1 MAKKTNNKSWLARL
15 KSRPILWNLV
25 LIAVVLVLLLVLS
38 YIALAVGTRHGMR
51 RTVPDFTGLGLKDAQ
66 YYAEQRGL
74 KLIIN
79 DSLYVP
85 AYPGGMVLEQLP
97 KGGVDVKEGRKIY
110 ITINSFAQ
118 KKLPMPYVAGRSLR
132 QAKNMLEGAGFGIEK
147 LEYVED
153 IATNYVL
160 AQYLGGVEITVESN
174 IKIEKGTGVVL
185 KVGVSPDQNM
195 TTVPRLIGRK
205 LFDAKGKLWEQG
217 LNVGKV
223 NFDEGIN
230 LLNQKDAR
238 VYRQSISHNATAT
251 LGAVVDLWLT
261 LDAES
266 VDKSSKASDKQAKEL
281 EEERL
286 KAEQELRDSLEQAE
300 AAGRNT
306 LLEALQESSQ
316 SNETITETDEDEFF

>member
-1 MAKKTNNKSWLARL
+1 MAKKSNNKSWFARL
-15 KSRPILWNLV
+15 KSRPILWNLT
-25 LIAVVLVLLLVLS
+25 LIAVVLISLLVLS

-97 KGGVDVKEGRKIY
+97 KGGVAVKEGRKIY

-132 QAKNMLEGAGFGIEK
+132 QAKNMLESAGFGIEK

-160 AQYLGGVEITVESN
+160 AQYLNGVEITEQSN

-185 KVGVSPDQNM
+185 RVGVSPDQNV

-205 LFDAKGKLWEQG
+205 LFDAKGRLWEQG
-217 LNVGKV
+217 LNVGQV
-223 NFDEGIN
+223 TYDEGIT
-230 LLNQKDAR
+230 LLNEDDAR
-238 VYRQSISHNATAT
+238 VCRQSVIQSSQLP
-251 LGAVVDLWLT
+251 LGSTVSIHLT
-261 LDAES
+261 LDKQVVEAAAAEAERA
-266 VDKSSKASDKQAKEL
+266 VTALLKQREL
-281 EEERL
+281 
-286 KAEQELRDSLEQAE
+286 ADSLARVAADSLRMVNE
-300 AAGRNT
+300 AQVEPQQT
-306 LLEALQESSQ
+306 
-316 SNETITETDEDEFF
+316 TEDEFFF

>member
-1 MAKKTNNKSWLARL
+1 MAKKTNKKSWLAQL
-15 KSRPILWNLV
+15 KSRPILWNLT
-25 LIAVVLVLLLVLS
+25 LIAVVLISLLVLS
-38 YIALAVGTRHGMR
+38 YVALAVGTRHGMR

-66 YYAEQRGL
+66 YYAEKRGL

-132 QAKNMLEGAGFGIEK
+132 QAKNMLEGAGFGIER

-160 AQYLGGVEITVESN
+160 AQYLGGIEITEQSD

-195 TTVPRLIGRK
+195 TTVPRLLGRK

-217 LNVGKV
+217 LNVGEV
-223 NFDEGIN
+223 TYDEGIT
-230 LLNQKDAR
+230 LLNEDDAR
-238 VYRQSISHNATAT
+238 VCRQST
-251 LGAVVDLWLT
+251 LQSSQLPLGSKVSIHLT
-261 LDAES
+261 LDKEVVAAATAEAERALAEAL
-266 VDKSSKASDKQAKEL
+266 KQREKA
-281 EEERL
+281 
-286 KAEQELRDSLEQAE
+286 DSLARAEADSLRMLNAVAPQEQA
-300 AAGRNT
+300 T
-306 LLEALQESSQ
+306 
-316 SNETITETDEDEFF
+316 EDEFFF

>member
-1 MAKKTNNKSWLARL
+1 MKRKTNSSWFATL
-15 KSRPILWNLV
+15 KSKPILWNIT
-25 LIAVVLVLLLVLS
+25 LIVVVLLSLLILS
-38 YIALAVGTRHGMR
+38 YVALAIGTRHGMR
-51 RTVPDFTGLGLKDAQ
+51 RTVPDFTGLALKDAK
-66 YYAEQRGL
+66 YYAEKRDL

-97 KGGVDVKEGRKIY
+97 KGGVDVKAGRKIY

-132 QAKNMLEGAGFGIEK
+132 QAKNMLEGAGFCIER

-160 AQYLGGVEITVESN
+160 AQYLGGVEITAESD

-185 KVGVSPDQNM
+185 KVGVSPDQNL

-217 LNVGKV
+217 LNVGQIV
-223 NFDEGIN
+223 YDDGIN
-230 LLNQKDAR
+230 LLNEDDAR
-238 VYRQSISHNATAT
+238 VCYQSAMQTSELK
-251 LGAVVDLWLT
+251 LGESVSIRLT
-261 LDAES
+261 LDKEAVDAAAAAAE
-266 VDKSSKASDKQAKEL
+266 KALKEMAKQREL
-281 EEERL
+281 
-286 KAEQELRDSLEQAE
+286 ADSLARIEADSLRMLQVVEPQPEQA
-300 AAGRNT
+300 
-306 LLEALQESSQ
+306 
-316 SNETITETDEDEFF
+316 EDEFFF

>member
-1 MAKKTNNKSWLARL
+1 MRFMAKKSNNKSWFARL
-15 KSRPILWNLV
+15 KSRPILWNLT
-25 LIAVVLVLLLVLS
+25 LIAVVLISLLVLS

-97 KGGVDVKEGRKIY
+97 KGGVAVKEGRKIY

-132 QAKNMLEGAGFGIEK
+132 QAKNMLESAGFGIEM

-160 AQYLGGVEITVESN
+160 AQYLGGVEITEQSN

-185 KVGVSPDQNM
+185 RVGVSPDQNI

-205 LFDAKGKLWEQG
+205 LFDAKGRLWEQG
-217 LNVGKV
+217 LNVGQV
-223 NFDEGIN
+223 TYEEGIT
-230 LLNQKDAR
+230 LLNEDDAR
-238 VYRQSISHNATAT
+238 VCRQSVIQSSQLP
-251 LGAVVDLWLT
+251 LGSTVSIHLT
-261 LDAES
+261 LDKQVVEAAAAEAERA
-266 VDKSSKASDKQAKEL
+266 VTALLKQREL
-281 EEERL
+281 
-286 KAEQELRDSLEQAE
+286 ADSLARVAADSLRMVNE
-300 AAGRNT
+300 AQVEPQQT
-306 LLEALQESSQ
+306 
-316 SNETITETDEDEFF
+316 TEDEFFF

>member
-74 KLIIN
+74 KLFIN

-160 AQYLGGVEITVESN
+160 AQYLGGVEITAESN

-217 LNVGKV
+217 LNVGDV
-223 NFDEGIN
+223 TYDEGIT
-230 LLNQKDAR
+230 LLNEDDAR
-238 VYRQSISHNATAT
+238 VCRQSIMQSSQMP
-251 LGAVVDLWLT
+251 LGSAVSIHLT
-261 LDAES
+261 LDKEVVAAAAAEAERALAEAL
-266 VDKSSKASDKQAKEL
+266 KQREKA
-281 EEERL
+281 
-286 KAEQELRDSLEQAE
+286 DSLARAEADSLRMLNAAAPQEQA
-300 AAGRNT
+300 A
-306 LLEALQESSQ
+306 
-316 SNETITETDEDEFF
+316 EDEFFF

>member
-1 MAKKTNNKSWLARL
+1 MKRKTNSSWFATL
-15 KSRPILWNLV
+15 KSKPILWNIT
-25 LIAVVLVLLLVLS
+25 LIVVVLLSLLILS
-38 YIALAVGTRHGMR
+38 YVALAIGTRHGMR
-51 RTVPDFTGLGLKDAQ
+51 RTVPDFTGLALKDAK
-66 YYAEQRGL
+66 YYAEKRDL

-97 KGGVDVKEGRKIY
+97 KGGVDVKAGRKIY

-132 QAKNMLEGAGFGIEK
+132 QAKNMLEGAGFGIER

-160 AQYLGGVEITVESN
+160 AQYLGGVEITAESD

-185 KVGVSPDQNM
+185 KVGVSPDQNL

-217 LNVGKV
+217 LNVGQIV
-223 NFDEGIN
+223 YDDGIN
-230 LLNQKDAR
+230 LLNEDDAR
-238 VYRQSISHNATAT
+238 VCYQSAMQTSELK
-251 LGAVVDLWLT
+251 LGESVSIRLT
-261 LDAES
+261 LDKEAVDAAAAAAE
-266 VDKSSKASDKQAKEL
+266 KALKEMAKQREL
-281 EEERL
+281 
-286 KAEQELRDSLEQAE
+286 ADSLARIEADSLRMLQVVEPQPEQA
-300 AAGRNT
+300 
-306 LLEALQESSQ
+306 
-316 SNETITETDEDEFF
+316 EDEFFF

>member
-160 AQYLGGVEITVESN
+160 AQCLGGVEITAESN

-217 LNVGKV
+217 LNVGDV
-223 NFDEGIN
+223 TYDEGIT
-230 LLNQKDAR
+230 LLNEDDAR
-238 VYRQSISHNATAT
+238 VCRQSIMQSSQMP
-251 LGAVVDLWLT
+251 LGSAVSIHLT
-261 LDAES
+261 LDKEVVAAAAAEAERALAEAL
-266 VDKSSKASDKQAKEL
+266 KQREKA
-281 EEERL
+281 
-286 KAEQELRDSLEQAE
+286 DSLARAEADSLRMLNAAAPQEQA
-300 AAGRNT
+300 A
-306 LLEALQESSQ
+306 
-316 SNETITETDEDEFF
+316 EDEFFF

>member
-1 MAKKTNNKSWLARL
+1 MKRKTNSSWFATL
-15 KSRPILWNLV
+15 KSKPILWNIT
-25 LIAVVLVLLLVLS
+25 LIVVVLLSLLILS
-38 YIALAVGTRHGMR
+38 YVALAIGTRHGMR
-51 RTVPDFTGLGLKDAQ
+51 RTVPDFTGLALKDAK
-66 YYAEQRGL
+66 YYAEKRGL

-97 KGGVDVKEGRKIY
+97 KGGVDVKAGRKIY

-132 QAKNMLEGAGFGIEK
+132 QAKNMLEGAGFGIER

-160 AQYLGGVEITVESN
+160 AQYLGGVEITAESD

-185 KVGVSPDQNM
+185 KVGVSPDQNL

-217 LNVGKV
+217 LNVGQIV
-223 NFDEGIN
+223 YDDGIN
-230 LLNQKDAR
+230 LLNEDDAR
-238 VYRQSISHNATAT
+238 VCYQSAMQTSELK
-251 LGAVVDLWLT
+251 LGESVSIRLT
-261 LDAES
+261 LDKEAVDAAAAEAE
-266 VDKSSKASDKQAKEL
+266 KALKEMAKQREL
-281 EEERL
+281 
-286 KAEQELRDSLEQAE
+286 ADSLARIEADSLRMLQVVEPQPEQA
-300 AAGRNT
+300 
-306 LLEALQESSQ
+306 
-316 SNETITETDEDEFF
+316 EDEFFF

>member
-1 MAKKTNNKSWLARL
+1 MAKKSNNKSWFARL
-15 KSRPILWNLV
+15 KSRPILWNLT
-25 LIAVVLVLLLVLS
+25 LIAVVLISLLVLS

-97 KGGVDVKEGRKIY
+97 KGGVAVKEGRKIY

-132 QAKNMLEGAGFGIEK
+132 QAKNMLESAGFGIEK

-160 AQYLGGVEITVESN
+160 AQYLNGVEITEQSN

-185 KVGVSPDQNM
+185 RVGVSPDQNI

-205 LFDAKGKLWEQG
+205 LFDAKGRLWEQG
-217 LNVGKV
+217 LNVGQV
-223 NFDEGIN
+223 TYDEGIT
-230 LLNQKDAR
+230 LLNEDDAR
-238 VYRQSISHNATAT
+238 VCRQSVIQSSQLP
-251 LGAVVDLWLT
+251 LGSTVSIHLT
-261 LDAES
+261 LDKQVVEAAAAEAERA
-266 VDKSSKASDKQAKEL
+266 VTALLKQREL
-281 EEERL
+281 
-286 KAEQELRDSLEQAE
+286 ADSLARVAADSLRMVNE
-300 AAGRNT
+300 AQVEPQQT
-306 LLEALQESSQ
+306 
-316 SNETITETDEDEFF
+316 TEDEFFF

>member
-1 MAKKTNNKSWLARL
+1 
-15 KSRPILWNLV
+15 
-25 LIAVVLVLLLVLS
+25 
-38 YIALAVGTRHGMR
+38 MR

-66 YYAEQRGL
+66 YYAEKRGL

-132 QAKNMLEGAGFGIEK
+132 QAKNMLEGAGFGIER

-160 AQYLGGVEITVESN
+160 AQYLGGVEITEQSD

-195 TTVPRLIGRK
+195 TTVPRLLGRK

-217 LNVGKV
+217 LNVGEV
-223 NFDEGIN
+223 TYDEGIT
-230 LLNQKDAR
+230 LLNEDDAR
-238 VYRQSISHNATAT
+238 VCRQST
-251 LGAVVDLWLT
+251 LQSSQLPLGSKVSIHLT
-261 LDAES
+261 LDKEVVAAATAEAERALAEAL
-266 VDKSSKASDKQAKEL
+266 KQREKA
-281 EEERL
+281 
-286 KAEQELRDSLEQAE
+286 DSLARAE
-300 AAGRNT
+300 ADSLRMLNAV
-306 LLEALQESSQ
+306 APQEQ
-316 SNETITETDEDEFF
+316 TTEDEFFF

>member
-1 MAKKTNNKSWLARL
+1 MKRKTNSSWFATL
-15 KSRPILWNLV
+15 KSKPILWNIT
-25 LIAVVLVLLLVLS
+25 LIVVVLLSLLILS
-38 YIALAVGTRHGMR
+38 YVALAIGTRHGMR
-51 RTVPDFTGLGLKDAQ
+51 RTVPDFTGLALKDAK
-66 YYAEQRGL
+66 YYAEKRGL

-97 KGGVDVKEGRKIY
+97 KCGVDVKAGRKIY

-132 QAKNMLEGAGFGIEK
+132 QAKNMLEGAGFGIER

-160 AQYLGGVEITVESN
+160 AQYLGGVEITAESD

-185 KVGVSPDQNM
+185 KVGVSPDQNL

-217 LNVGKV
+217 LNVGQIV
-223 NFDEGIN
+223 YDDGIN
-230 LLNQKDAR
+230 LLNEDDAR
-238 VYRQSISHNATAT
+238 VCYQSAMQTSELK
-251 LGAVVDLWLT
+251 LGESVSIRLT
-261 LDAES
+261 LDKEAVDAAAAAAE
-266 VDKSSKASDKQAKEL
+266 KALKEMAKQREL
-281 EEERL
+281 
-286 KAEQELRDSLEQAE
+286 ADSLARIEADSLRMLQVVEPQPEQA
-300 AAGRNT
+300 
-306 LLEALQESSQ
+306 
-316 SNETITETDEDEFF
+316 EDEFFF

>member
-1 MAKKTNNKSWLARL
+1 MAKKSNNKSWFARL
-15 KSRPILWNLV
+15 KSRPILWNLT
-25 LIAVVLVLLLVLS
+25 LIAVVLVSLLVLS

-132 QAKNMLEGAGFGIEK
+132 QAKNMLESAGFGIEK

-160 AQYLGGVEITVESN
+160 AQYLGGVEITEQSN

-185 KVGVSPDQNM
+185 RVGVSPDQNI

-205 LFDAKGKLWEQG
+205 LFDAKGRLWEQG
-217 LNVGKV
+217 LNVGQV
-223 NFDEGIN
+223 TYDEGIT
-230 LLNQKDAR
+230 LLNEDDAR
-238 VYRQSISHNATAT
+238 VCRQSVIQSSQLP
-251 LGAVVDLWLT
+251 LGSTVSIHLT
-261 LDAES
+261 LDKQVVEAAAAEAERA
-266 VDKSSKASDKQAKEL
+266 VATLLKQREL
-281 EEERL
+281 
-286 KAEQELRDSLEQAE
+286 ADSLARVAADSLRMVNE
-300 AAGRNT
+300 AQVEPQQT
-306 LLEALQESSQ
+306 
-316 SNETITETDEDEFF
+316 TEDEFFF

>member
-1 MAKKTNNKSWLARL
+1 MAKKTNKKSWLAQL
-15 KSRPILWNLV
+15 KSRPILWNLT
-25 LIAVVLVLLLVLS
+25 LIAVVLISLLVLS

-66 YYAEQRGL
+66 YYAEKRGL

-79 DSLYVP
+79 DSVYVP

-132 QAKNMLEGAGFGIEK
+132 QAKNMLEGAGFGIER

-160 AQYLGGVEITVESN
+160 AQYLGGVEITEQSD

-195 TTVPRLIGRK
+195 TTVPRLLGRK

-217 LNVGKV
+217 LNVGEV
-223 NFDEGIN
+223 TYDEGIT
-230 LLNQKDAR
+230 LLNEDDAR
-238 VYRQSISHNATAT
+238 VCRQST
-251 LGAVVDLWLT
+251 LQSSQLPLGSKVSIHLT
-261 LDAES
+261 LDKEVVAAATAEAERALAEAL
-266 VDKSSKASDKQAKEL
+266 KQREKA
-281 EEERL
+281 
-286 KAEQELRDSLEQAE
+286 DSLARAE
-300 AAGRNT
+300 ADSLRMLNAV
-306 LLEALQESSQ
+306 APQEQ
-316 SNETITETDEDEFF
+316 TTEDEFFF

>member
-160 AQYLGGVEITVESN
+160 AQYLGGVEITAESN

-217 LNVGKV
+217 LNVGNV
-223 NFDEGIN
+223 TCDEGIT
-230 LLNQKDAR
+230 LLNEDDAR
-238 VYRQSISHNATAT
+238 VCRQSIMQSSQMP
-251 LGAVVDLWLT
+251 LGSAVSIHLT
-261 LDAES
+261 LDKEVVAAAAAEAERALAEAL
-266 VDKSSKASDKQAKEL
+266 KQREKA
-281 EEERL
+281 
-286 KAEQELRDSLEQAE
+286 DSLARAEADSLRMLNAAAPQEQA
-300 AAGRNT
+300 A
-306 LLEALQESSQ
+306 
-316 SNETITETDEDEFF
+316 EDEFFF